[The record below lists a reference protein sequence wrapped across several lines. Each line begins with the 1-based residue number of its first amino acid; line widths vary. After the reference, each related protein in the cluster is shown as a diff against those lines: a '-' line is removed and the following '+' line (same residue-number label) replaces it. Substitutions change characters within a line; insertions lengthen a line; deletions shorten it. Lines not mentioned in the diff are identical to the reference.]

1 VELGGRG
8 CRELSLLGLRARKG
22 RSVEEGERKGRE
34 GGVSLGARMDAT
46 REENGI
52 RGGRREERNEP

>member
-1 VELGGRG
+1 
-8 CRELSLLGLRARKG
+8 
-22 RSVEEGERKGRE
+22 VEEGERKGRE